1 MAEKAEERSRIID
14 NEINGWGLRIFSRLG
29 KYAEYLRS
37 FPPKTKLAETKEN
50 ELGLAFWNQQ
60 GRVSV
65 TSTALPMWVNGSFKP
80 ARIRLIDGETE
91 LLHGLSYRKKILV

>member
-37 FPPKTKLAETKEN
+37 FYHKTKLAKTKEK
-50 ELGLAFWNQQ
+50 ELRFAFGDQQ
-60 GRVSV
+60 GRASV
-65 TSTALPMWVNGSFKP
+65 TSTVLPNWVNGSFKP